1 MSVTQITDDNIDSGI
16 DTSKCIGAIGAMDG
30 SALTNINVGTSLL
43 KYGFNPAVDTN
54 PADGVG
60 AIWINTVTGQMFSCT
75 DATTDQNT
83 WTNMGSG
90 TGHIT
95 YTPPL
100 PWAFGG
106 LGGGTVSGWMMGS
119 AQTTNVIQSYSYV
132 SDGNAVDRADL
143 SSTSNQGAG
152 NSSATHGY
160 KSGGHD
166 GSQTTLIQ
174 KFAFVNPAAVAS
186 NVGNL
191 ETGVSGGACS
201 VGNTSHAY
209 TVGGHGAVSV
219 INDIQKFSY
228 VSEGTATTAGAEL
241 TLPNYHNA
249 GSASLT
255 YGYSAGGQH
264 GGPFNAVIDR
274 FAFASDGTMFHVG
287 DLTTVTGYT
296 TGESSDTHGYTT
308 GGMLTAPWSNSTTNI
323 QKYAFASDAVISTVA
338 GSITQARMKGSSS
351 SSSTRGYHAAGHDGS
366 NFTNRIDRFDFAN
379 EATTA
384 IVGNMLAGNTT
395 GGGSAQS

>member
-1 MSVTQITDDNIDSGI
+1 MSVTKLTNDNIENI
-16 DTSKCIGAIGAMDG
+16 MWSKLTGPLPALDG
-30 SALTNINVGTSLL
+30 SALTGITGGTTVMKAASD
-43 KYGFNPAVDTN
+43 PANDTN
-54 PADGVG
+54 PAGGVG
-60 AIWINTVTGQMFSCT
+60 TMYLNTTTGNMFICI
-75 DATTDQNT
+75 DATTGQNE
-83 WTNMGSG
+83 WNNVGPG
-90 TGHIT
+90 TGGVT
-95 YTPPL
+95 YTPL

-191 ETGVSGGACS
+191 ATGVSGGACS

-228 VSEGTATTAGAEL
+228 VSEGTAITAGAEL

-308 GGMLTAPWSNSTTNI
+308 GGMLTAPWANSTANI
-323 QKYAFASDAVISTVA
+323 QKYAFASDAVTSTVA
-338 GSITQARMKGSSS
+338 GSITIARMKGSSS
-351 SSSTRGYHAAGHDGS
+351 SSTTRGYHATGHDGS
-366 NFTNRIDRFDFAN
+366 NFTNRLDRFDFAN
-379 EATTA
+379 EAITA
-384 IVGNMLAGNTT
+384 DVGNMLAAVS